1 MKKNFKENE
10 ELDIIVLIEKIKLML
25 LSLFLQIFRRSKSFL
40 LGCFLFEGL
49 SKMLNLSPT
58 FSATGILK

>member
-40 LGCFLFEGL
+40 LGWKKATNDDDIFHV
-49 SKMLNLSPT
+49 SKDDEHD
-58 FSATGILK
+58 A